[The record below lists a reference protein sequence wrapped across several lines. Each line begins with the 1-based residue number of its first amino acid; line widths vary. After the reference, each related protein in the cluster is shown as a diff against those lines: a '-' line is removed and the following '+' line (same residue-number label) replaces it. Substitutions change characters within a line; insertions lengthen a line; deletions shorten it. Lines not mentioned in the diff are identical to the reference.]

1 MIDNYILAGIAR
13 QAEIEA
19 AKHAFFAQGK
29 RIQILPPAGDG
40 FPPERSDKIDP
51 ETVLKRKRKK
61 PTLMERA
68 MLRRMADEL

>member
-1 MIDNYILAGIAR
+1 MLSNDILAGIAR

-19 AKHAFFAQGK
+19 AKSVFFSQGK
-29 RIQILPPAGDG
+29 RMQILPAAGDG
-40 FPPERSDKIDP
+40 FPPERSEKIDP
-51 ETVLKRKRKK
+51 ETILQRKRKK